1 MTPNP
6 SINIDFFKTPGFLD
20 PRITFSRA
28 SNATYVGKSGTI
40 VTAATDQPRFEYSSS
55 NGMYLG
61 VLNEKQRVNYII
73 QSENFSTTWAATN
86 ITVSNNS
93 TSAPDGNFTADL
105 LIEGVA
111 NTALMTQSATVLTA
125 NLGAGS
131 VFLKSG
137 PNSGTSWVKLFV
149 SGAGAAN
156 GAAAWFNLNTGAL
169 GSNSIIGGGAQP
181 IAAIDTYADGW
192 YRCRISANCPG
203 ETGLSLSFH
212 SASADGSNTRVA
224 NSTYFA
230 WGGQLENE
238 RTGTS
243 YIPTTTST
251 ATRASER
258 MAIEGA
264 NFTSVYN
271 TSTYEGTV
279 LVSFILPNTV
289 SLDDTNKDI
298 MGFSQSNA
306 FAIGSLYINSTNSS
320 NFWTL
325 LGTSTSIG
333 SSVVAG
339 NNNIA
344 FSYSGPKGTFA
355 YRNGSI
361 SSGSNI
367 NFFKNV
373 TANTTGVNATDD
385 TIILTSANGFFAAG
399 DKIFYTVPTGNT
411 PIGGLSGNTNYYVSF
426 TNSTV
431 FALSTTSGGANINLT
446 EARTT
451 TPGETHTFN
460 MAQLR
465 TVERFYIGA
474 LWAWTST
481 GSGLNGHFK
490 RFAYFPVALSN
501 TQGIYVTSI

>member
-28 SNATYVGKSGTI
+28 STATYVGKSGTI
-40 VTAATDQPRFEYSSS
+40 VTAAIDQPRFEYSSS
-55 NGMYLG
+55 NGMHLG
-61 VLNEKQRVNYII
+61 LLSEDQRVNYIT
-73 QSENFSTTWAATN
+73 QSENFSSAWAVTD

-105 LIEGVA
+105 LIEGVS
-111 NTALMTQSATVLTA
+111 NTALMTQSVTVATA
-125 NLGAGS
+125 NLVSGS

-137 PNSGTSWVKLFV
+137 PNSGTSWIKLFV
-149 SGAGAAN
+149 GGAAVAN
-156 GAAAWFNLNTGAL
+156 GGAAWFNLNTGAL
-169 GSNSIIGGGAQP
+169 GSNSAIGSGNSP

-203 ETGLSLSFH
+203 ETGVSLNFH
-212 SASADGSNTRVA
+212 SATADGSNTRVA

-279 LVSFILPNTV
+279 LVNVVFPGTFA
-289 SLDDTNKDI
+289 LDDNTRDI

-306 FAIGSLYINSTNSS
+306 FARGAMYIGASNSV
-320 NFWTL
+320 NFWTTL
-325 LGTSTSIG
+325 STITVTG
-333 SSVVAG
+333 SGVTAG

-344 FSYSGPKGTFA
+344 FSYSGPKGTYS
-355 YRNGSI
+355 YRNGAPVST
-361 SSGSNI
+361 SVTNYFRS
-367 NFFKNV
+367 V
-373 TANTTGVNATDD
+373 TANTAGVNAAADV
-385 TIILTSANGFFAAG
+385 ILLSTANNKFIAG
-399 DKIFYTVPTGNT
+399 DKLFYTVPSGNT
-411 PIGGLSGNTNYYVSF
+411 PISGLSGNSNYYVSF
-426 TNSTV
+426 SNSTV
-431 FALSTTSGGANINLT
+431 FALSATLGGANIDLT

-451 TPGETHTFN
+451 AIGETHTFN
-460 MAQLR
+460 HSVLPA
-465 TVERFYIGA
+465 VDRFYLGA
-474 LWAWTST
+474 LWNWSTS
-481 GSGLNGHFK
+481 SGLNGHFK

-501 TQGIYVTSI
+501 TQATYVTSI

>member
-40 VTAATDQPRFEYSSS
+40 VTAATDQPRFDYSSS

-61 VLNEKQRVNYII
+61 VLNEDQRVNYII
-73 QSENFSTTWAATN
+73 QSQNFSTTWAATD

-93 TSAPDGNFTADL
+93 TSAPAGTFTADL

-111 NTALMTQSATVLTA
+111 NTALMTQSATILTA

-149 SGAGAAN
+149 AGAGAAN

-230 WGGQLENE
+230 WGGQLEND

-279 LVSFILPNTV
+279 LVNVVFPGTFA
-289 SLDDTNKDI
+289 LDTSTRDI

-306 FAIGSLYINSTNSS
+306 FARGAMYLFASNSVS
-320 NFWTL
+320 FWTY
-325 LGTSTSIG
+325 IG
-333 SSVVAG
+333 ANNVLNSGVTAG

-344 FSYSGPKGTFA
+344 FSYSGPKGTHS
-355 YRNGSI
+355 YRNGVLVGA
-361 SSGSNI
+361 SS
-367 NFFKNV
+367 FFKSV
-373 TANTTGVNATDD
+373 TANTAGVNAAADVILLSTANSK
-385 TIILTSANGFFAAG
+385 IITG
-399 DKIFYTVPTGNT
+399 DNLFYTVPSGNT
-411 PIGGLSGNTNYYVSF
+411 PIAGLFGNTNYYVSF
-426 TNSTV
+426 SNTSA
-431 FALSTTSGGANINLT
+431 FALSATPGGANIDLT

-451 TPGETHTFN
+451 AIGETHTFN
-460 MAQLR
+460 NSVLGA
-465 TVERFYIGA
+465 VDRFYLGA
-474 LWAWTST
+474 LWTWSND
-481 GSGLNGHFK
+481 SGLNGHFK

-501 TQGIYVTSI
+501 TQGVYVTSI